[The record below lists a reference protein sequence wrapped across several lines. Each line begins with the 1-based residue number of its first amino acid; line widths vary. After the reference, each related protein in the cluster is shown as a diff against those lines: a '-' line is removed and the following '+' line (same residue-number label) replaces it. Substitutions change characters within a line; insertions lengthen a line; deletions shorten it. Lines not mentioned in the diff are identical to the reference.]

1 MSKYRIK
8 KIYKVTPNEGEVIE
22 KMCIQRKFLWW
33 WRTVTIPIIMA
44 TYGKDILEISAFGGE
59 KLECSD
65 EWYSDEEW
73 EDLFRLID
81 RQKYPNIGLAW
92 HGKSIVYYDKVK
104 YVFSY
109 KLNYLIGKQEN
120 EIQD

>member
-22 KMCIQRKFLWW
+22 KMNIQRKILWW

-44 TYGKDILEISAFGGE
+44 TDGKDILEISAFGGK

-65 EWYSDEEW
+65 EWWYSDEEW
-73 EDLFRLID
+73 EDFFKLID
-81 RQKYPNIGLAW
+81 GQKYPKIGLAW
-92 HGKSIVYYDKVK
+92 YGKNIVYYDKVK

-109 KLNYLIGKQEN
+109 NLKDLIG
-120 EIQD
+120 